1 MPACANAPFPRGSAT
16 LFPPLVLPRCWVLLL
31 ATAALLPASPLA
43 AQAAPAGAPKSLL
56 PDDIAEPNPPPPG
69 TVEGAVSVAP
79 SAPTPLPGFEPL
91 PTVAPPPPPLPEPE
105 PTDPLAELAGPTVQP
120 ERAGALTSANGGY
133 RADLFTDSDARFL
146 TALLAR
152 IDRPLASRW
161 GQILLQRA
169 LLTAADAPGPINP
182 ADWVSARA
190 RALVAM
196 GAATDAHRLVS
207 SIAVD
212 RYTAPLYNAALLAA
226 AASGDP
232 MGMCPLSPLARVI
245 TESPSWALADAMC
258 LAILGDDVGA
268 SAQFDQLRR
277 KQEVTAFDI
286 GLAERVASATGAGR
300 RGANPEWDEAASGL
314 TAWRIGLASAAGLE
328 IPANLIAAAT
338 PQQKAWYVRQPSQSL
353 ESRAGVA
360 ADAAATGAISTAEI
374 NRLLAAEADVLDP
387 AAAGNS
393 PGGRLR
399 TANVGDAVSDRLSA
413 MKALWGLAPSGSL
426 AAYGWQ
432 VATAPA
438 AARVPVS
445 PDLAESAPGLVASLL
460 AAGIVPVADRWW
472 TVLANAGSDDRAAAW
487 GPLVAASAR
496 VPVDGGLYGD
506 WAKTVPDH
514 RAQLLAAGLEGLGRG
529 KIGPDIAPLDND
541 WTRALDRAVA
551 ARRSGEVIVIA
562 TNALRGSW
570 AEVHPDQLRRI
581 ARALVAIGHGPEARL
596 IVAEAATRG

>member
-1 MPACANAPFPRGSAT
+1 MTAPATGS
-16 LFPPLVLPRCWVLLL
+16 RRWILLL
-31 ATAALLPASPLA
+31 AAALLPTAPLA
-43 AQAAPAGAPKSLL
+43 AQAQPAGAPKSLL
-56 PDDIAEPNPPPPG
+56 PDDIAEPAAPQPG
-69 TVEGAVSVAP
+69 TVEGAVQMAP

-91 PTVAPPPPPLPEPE
+91 PTVAPPPPPPPEPE
-105 PTDPLAELAGPTVQP
+105 PTDPLAELAGPTAQP
-120 ERAGALTSANGGY
+120 ERAGPLSIGNGGY
-133 RADLFTDSDARFL
+133 RADLFTGSDARFL

-152 IDRPLASRW
+152 LDRPLASRW

-190 RALVAM
+190 RALVAI
-196 GAATDAHRLVS
+196 GSAADAHRLVS

-212 RYTAPLYNAALLAA
+212 RYTVPLYHAALLSSAA
-226 AASGDP
+226 AGDP
-232 MGMCPLSPLARVI
+232 MAMCPLSPLARVL
-245 TESPSWALADAMC
+245 TESPDWALADAMC

-268 SAQFDQLRR
+268 ASQFDQLRR
-277 KQEVTAFDI
+277 KQQITAFDI

-328 IPANLIAAAT
+328 IPANLLTAAS
-338 PQQKAWYVRQPSQSL
+338 PQMKAWYVRLPGPAL
-353 ESRAGVA
+353 ESRAGFA

-374 NRLLAAEADVLDP
+374 NRILAAEADGLNP
-387 AAAGNS
+387 AAVGQS

-399 TANVGDAVSDRLSA
+399 SANVAAALPDRIAA
-413 MKALWGLAPSGSL
+413 MKALWGLAPANSA
-426 AAYGWQ
+426 AAYGWK

-438 AARVPVS
+438 AARIS
-445 PDLAESAPGLVASLL
+445 PDAALSADAPALVSSLL
-460 AAGIVPVADRWW
+460 AAGIVPIAERWW
-472 TVLANAGSDDRAAAW
+472 PVLASADSDDRAAAW
-487 GPLVAASAR
+487 GPLAAASPR
-496 VPVDGGLYGD
+496 VPVEGGLYND
-506 WAKTVPDH
+506 WAKTVPAH

-529 KIGPDIAPLDND
+529 KVGPELAPLDND

-551 ARRSGEVIVIA
+551 ARHPGEVIVIA

-581 ARALVAIGHGPEARL
+581 ARALVAIGHAPEARL